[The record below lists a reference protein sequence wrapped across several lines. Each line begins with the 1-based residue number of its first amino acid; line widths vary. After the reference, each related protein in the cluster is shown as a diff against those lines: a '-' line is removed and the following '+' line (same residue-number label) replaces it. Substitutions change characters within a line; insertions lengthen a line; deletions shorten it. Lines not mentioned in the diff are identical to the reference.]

1 MMTLPS
7 REGARKRG
15 RHASVVALGKWLFE
29 PLRTY
34 RHQLDHFWHLYG
46 STPGAEASDDLRGP
60 PHPMTSPTPFP
71 FRAQAEVQRILTS
84 RMFRTGCN
92 DIDTAEH
99 LRYAIRHVT
108 LQGLW
113 LEFGV
118 GNGASLKVI
127 AEQTRAQLYGFDSF
141 EGLPEDW
148 VRGEGRP
155 TLPRGSFRGSPK
167 VVPAHVTL
175 VPGLFVDTLP
185 HFLEKNSEVVAFMHV
200 DCDIYT
206 STQAVLS
213 SLRHKLAPGT
223 VIVFDE
229 LFNYP
234 NFADHEMRALLE
246 AAAEQGLEYEYLGY
260 VDKCFPASSAASLK
274 VTGVRSCGT
283 RTE

>member
-1 MMTLPS
+1 MLPL
-7 REGARKRG
+7 K
-15 RHASVVALGKWLFE
+15 
-29 PLRTY
+29 
-34 RHQLDHFWHLYG
+34 
-46 STPGAEASDDLRGP
+46 
-60 PHPMTSPTPFP
+60 
-71 FRAQAEVQRILTS
+71 AQAEVQRILAS
-84 RMFRTGCN
+84 RMFCTDRD

-118 GNGASLKVI
+118 SNGASLRVI
-127 AEQTRAQLYGFDSF
+127 AEQTQARIYGFDSF

-155 TLPRGSFRGSPK
+155 TLRRGSFRGSPEA
-167 VVPAHVTL
+167 VSPHVTL
-175 VPGLFVDTLP
+175 VSGLFANTLP
-185 HFLEKNSEVVAFMHV
+185 RFFAENSEVVAFMHV

-206 STQAVLS
+206 STQTVLR
-213 SLRHKLAPGT
+213 SLRYKLVPGT

-246 AAAEQGLEYEYLGY
+246 TAAEQGLEYEYLGY
-260 VDKCFPASSAASLK
+260 VNKRFPASSAASLK
-274 VTGVRSCGT
+274 VTGVRPAGQRQSI
-283 RTE
+283 